1 MRGIPSIYYGDEQ
14 GFTGKGGDV
23 AAREDMFESQVREY
37 LAEKRIGGGET
48 SVAAFN
54 EGHSLFRAIRE
65 MAAVRR
71 NNPPLQSGIQIVQ
84 YADEKPGIFAV
95 SRIDRSNREEM
106 LVALNNSSETR
117 KADVKVLSA
126 AGNWERIYAS
136 GAKGISFG
144 PGPDNQISMEL
155 APWSVLVLRN
165 PHPIEPGSEQMGE
178 LHLTAARTS
187 ELEDRWEVK
196 AEITSGV
203 APSVAFAVRAKGEQE
218 YKFLGTADTPPFRV
232 FPAREIIPN
241 AAELEFRAIGRDLF
255 GKEVTADFS
264 WHRPV
269 PRGH

>member
-1 MRGIPSIYYGDEQ
+1 
-14 GFTGKGGDV
+14 
-23 AAREDMFESQVREY
+23 
-37 LAEKRIGGGET
+37 
-48 SVAAFN
+48 
-54 EGHSLFRAIRE
+54 

-84 YADEKPGIFAV
+84 YADDKPGIFAV
-95 SRIDRSNREEM
+95 SRIDRNNREEM

-144 PGPDNQISMEL
+144 PGPDNQISIEL
-155 APWSVLVLRN
+155 APWSMLVLRN
-165 PHPIEPGSEQMGE
+165 PHPIESGSEQMGD

-187 ELEDRWEVK
+187 ELEGHWEIK

-203 APSVAFAVRAKGEQE
+203 VPSVAFGVRAKGDTG
-218 YKFLGTADTPPFRV
+218 YKFLGTEDAPPFRV
-232 FPAREIIPN
+232 FPVREIVPN
-241 AAELEFRAIGRDLF
+241 AAELEFRAIAKDLF
-255 GKEVTADFS
+255 GKEVTADFT
-264 WHRPV
+264 WHRPA